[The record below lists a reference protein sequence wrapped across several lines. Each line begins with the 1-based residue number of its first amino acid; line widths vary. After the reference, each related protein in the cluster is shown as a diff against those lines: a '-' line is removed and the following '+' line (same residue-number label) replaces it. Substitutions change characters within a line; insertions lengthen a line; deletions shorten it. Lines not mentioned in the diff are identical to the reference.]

1 MKNMKKNEKYEK
13 PIIVKEIKMSFP
25 IDIIE
30 ATGKGVVCKQ
40 CSACHNCR

>member
-1 MKNMKKNEKYEK
+1 MKTLKKIEKYEK
-13 PIIVKEIKMSFP
+13 PKITREIKMRFP

>member
-1 MKNMKKNEKYEK
+1 MKTLKKIEKYEK
-13 PIIVKEIKMSFP
+13 PKIVRQVNMSFP

-30 ATGKGVVCKQ
+30 ATGKRIVCKQ